1 MGHLLSSPRRRG
13 ASSLHKD
20 SLWSSVLQRSKQA
33 SLLGP
38 RLRGDDSW
46 GVAGLIVCAL
56 IATVGAAQAAD
67 DTVGLWIKNTAPA
80 VVVVSVDGAEVCR
93 LDAPI
98 YAKCGDPVIT
108 KLNPTQKMCTTN
120 NLKISCIT
128 NVKASGV
135 DVLLRRGDGVEYK
148 VRAAKGGTLYLCV
161 EPKALTDCFGKKLH

>member
-1 MGHLLSSPRRRG
+1 
-13 ASSLHKD
+13 
-20 SLWSSVLQRSKQA
+20 LQRSKQA

-56 IATVGAAQAAD
+56 IATGGVAEAAD